1 MKNFYMYSTNRQD
14 VNFKDGDQT
23 KYAPP
28 TPLQSAVSTARY
40 SWNNLSFSSVQSR
53 LDTVGAAAAEKW
65 ALLVT
70 GLRPQAAGGISSP
83 VPKAPKKPVDD
94 FDDCEPK
101 GNIDDDG
108 WLHDCRSNEGAT
120 TGIKYPKNKV
130 DKEPYKDKVHKIYNL
145 HNQSLHEHNLEL
157 RIQGEAGPRFQQEE
171 QKYDPLGVSKA
182 WQRGAK
188 QEESIKRKQKLLA
201 QWRGKEEKGP
211 YQKDLG
217 TRADTGLPSSA
228 LCKKTLSTKKK
239 EDTNQRMKTH
249 GCAHTG
255 VYQAEKGRNSAAG
268 MQRNAQVTIS
278 LPRSKQV
285 TVPRSS
291 TKRRAGRSVY
301 TIVQPLYMLGYA
313 NLHVQSSLFYGLC
326 AQVRAAPRS
335 REDTVELIRRIE
347 VGKWILSAC
356 GSAIRDFFI

>member
-1 MKNFYMYSTNRQD
+1 MKNFYIYSTNRKD

-28 TPLQSAVSTARY
+28 TPLQLAVSTARY

-83 VPKAPKKPVDD
+83 VPKAPKKPVDN
-94 FDDCEPK
+94 FDDWESK

-130 DKEPYKDKVHKIYNL
+130 DKEPYKDKVHKIYSL
-145 HNQSLHEHNLEL
+145 HNQSLHEHNLKL

-201 QWRGKEEKGP
+201 QWRGKEEKGA
-211 YQKDLG
+211 YQKHLG

-239 EDTNQRMKTH
+239 EDTNQRMQTH

-255 VYQAEKGRNSAAG
+255 VYQAEKGRNSAVG
-268 MQRNAQVTIS
+268 MQRNAQ
-278 LPRSKQV
+278 LFPFLDPSK
-285 TVPRSS
+285 P
-291 TKRRAGRSVY
+291 
-301 TIVQPLYMLGYA
+301 
-313 NLHVQSSLFYGLC
+313 QSN
-326 AQVRAAPRS
+326 VRAQN
-335 REDTVELIRRIE
+335 EEQE
-347 VGKWILSAC
+347 GQ
-356 GSAIRDFFI
+356 FIKSYSPYTC